1 VPLYSPWCVRSDY
14 GLPLLT
20 GGVMMAKRL
29 PRAAGPG
36 RLALILP
43 LTIGLVVALATG
55 AGGTSATGTWTL
67 ASARAALSA
76 QAPARARAAAT
87 CHHEKGPFHVRGTVV
102 TGSTGRYI
110 PYGINITGLAHTDYA
125 AQMAQDE
132 ADITASADDWC
143 ANTVRFQVRQ
153 GNLVSPAGHVNQA
166 FLKAVT
172 REVRFAENRGLV
184 VVLNLQWQLDA
195 AKLAES
201 MPTRRSE
208 AFWSSIAAH
217 FGGDPRVIFD
227 IYNEP
232 EQFSACGWA
241 FWRNGGMCHGRH
253 YLGMQALA
261 DYVRARAPNLFWIE
275 GIGAGAT
282 LSGAWQYHI
291 TGDGPL
297 EYSEHRPPGVHQ
309 PRTWDS
315 VFGYIA
321 RGGHAPVVEGEWADY
336 ARPHAPWACWD
347 NAPVSA
353 PRFLRY
359 LRASGFGLI
368 MTLLVK
374 GQLIQTANLDD
385 PTRFRTNWS
394 CTRGLDQGVGHQAQ
408 QWFFRQNG

>member
-1 VPLYSPWCVRSDY
+1 VPLCIPWCGQPGY

-20 GGVMMAKRL
+20 GDVMMTDRHPL
-29 PRAAGPG
+29 AAGLG

-43 LTIGLVVALATG
+43 LAIGLAAGLAVGT
-55 AGGTSATGTWTL
+55 GGTSTAGTWTL
-67 ASARAALSA
+67 AS
-76 QAPARARAAAT
+76 ARAAAT
-87 CHHEKGPFHVRGTVV
+87 CHHEKGPFHVRGTLV

-125 AQMAQDE
+125 DRMAQDE
-132 ADITASADDWC
+132 ADITASADHWC
-143 ANTVRFQVRQ
+143 ANTARFQVRQ
-153 GNLVSPAGHVNQA
+153 ANLVSVTGHVSQA
-166 FLKAVT
+166 FLNAVT
-172 REVRFAENRGLV
+172 TEVHFAENRGLV
-184 VVLNLQWQLDA
+184 VVLNLQWQLDG
-195 AKLAES
+195 AKLVES

-208 AFWSSIAAH
+208 AFWASLAAH
-217 FGGDPRVIFD
+217 FGRDPSVVFD

-241 FWRNGGMCHGRH
+241 FWRHGGVCHGHR

-261 DYVRARAPNLFWIE
+261 DYVRARASNLFWVE

-282 LSGAWQYHI
+282 LSGAWRYHI

-297 EYSEHRPPGVHQ
+297 EYSEHRPPGLHQ

-315 VFGYIA
+315 EFGYIA
-321 RGGHAPVVEGEWADY
+321 RSGHAPVVEGEWADY

-353 PRFLRY
+353 PRFLNY
-359 LRASGFGLI
+359 LQARGFGLI
-368 MTLLVK
+368 MTMLVK
-374 GQLIQTANLDD
+374 GQLIQTADLND
-385 PTRFRTNWS
+385 PTRFRSNWS

-408 QWFFRQNG
+408 QWLIRQNG

>member
-1 VPLYSPWCVRSDY
+1 MVTKRHPL
-14 GLPLLT
+14 
-20 GGVMMAKRL
+20 
-29 PRAAGPG
+29 AAGLG

-43 LTIGLVVALATG
+43 LAIGLVAALAAG
-55 AGGTSATGTWTL
+55 AGGTSTAGTWTL
-67 ASARAALSA
+67 ASARAAAS
-76 QAPARARAAAT
+76 

-125 AQMAQDE
+125 AQLAQDE

-153 GNLVSPAGHVNQA
+153 GNLVSPAGHVSQA

-172 REVRFAENRGLV
+172 REVRFAENRGLI
-184 VVLNLQWQLDA
+184 VVLNLQWQLDT

-208 AFWSSIAAH
+208 AFWSSLAAH
-217 FGGDPRVIFD
+217 FGGDPSVIFD

-241 FWRNGGMCHGRH
+241 FWRNGGVCHGRH

-275 GIGAGAT
+275 GIGAGAS
-282 LSGAWQYHI
+282 LNDAWRYHI

-359 LRASGFGLI
+359 LRARGFGLI
-368 MTLLVK
+368 MTLLVQ

-385 PTRFRTNWS
+385 PTRFRSNWS

>member
-1 VPLYSPWCVRSDY
+1 MGRRPP
-14 GLPLLT
+14 P
-20 GGVMMAKRL
+20 AH
-29 PRAAGPG
+29 AARG
-36 RLALILP
+36 RRVLILP
-43 LTIGLVVALATG
+43 LAIGLLAVLGAG
-55 AGGTSATGTWTL
+55 AGGASWAVHKWAAPVTGLAAGARPLAGTRKP
-67 ASARAALSA
+67 ASAP
-76 QAPARARAAAT
+76 APA
-87 CHHEKGPFHVRGTVV
+87 CHHEKGPFHVSGTVV

-125 AQMAQDE
+125 ALVAQDE
-132 ADITASADDWC
+132 ADIAGAEKDWC
-143 ANTVRFQVRQ
+143 ANTVRFQLRQ
-153 GNLVSPAGHVNQA
+153 ANLVSITGHINQA
-166 FLKAVT
+166 FLNAVIT
-172 REVRFAENRGLV
+172 EVHFAEARGLV

-208 AFWSSIAAH
+208 AFWASLAAH
-217 FGGDPRVIFD
+217 FGTDPSVVFD
-227 IYNEP
+227 IFNEP
-232 EQFSACGWA
+232 AQRAPCGWA
-241 FWRNGGMCHGRH
+241 FWRDGGVCHGRH

-282 LSGAWQYHI
+282 LSGAWRYHI

-309 PRTWDS
+309 PRAWDS

-321 RGGHAPVVEGEWADY
+321 RSGHAPVVEGEWADY

-359 LRASGFGLI
+359 LQARGFGLI
-368 MTLLVK
+368 LTLLVK
-374 GQLIQTANLDD
+374 NQLIQSANLDD
-385 PTRFRTNWS
+385 PTRFRSNWS